1 MPHAPLGRFRST
13 AAVAVALCCAVAV
26 APAAAEARFGDRTLK
41 RGSRG
46 HDVRVLQSW
55 LTHLGVKTAVDGVF
69 GRGTE
74 RRLRRFE
81 RKSKW
86 RVDGRLTRREAR
98 SMRRMMARRGSD
110 EATPPADAPVAD
122 RRAYLGANR
131 GATLDVEV
139 AQPGPV
145 NVEVVRADDGQ
156 VVDVVTQEAGAT
168 GTHRLSWDGILD
180 TGPAPETIYFMRL
193 AGESRA
199 RAAATESE
207 RFSFHHHKFPVR
219 GRHDY
224 GESGARF
231 GAGRHG
237 HSHQG
242 QDVFAACGTNLVAA
256 QGGTVTF
263 AGYHSAAGHYIVI
276 RGAGSGEDYAYM
288 HLQQA
293 SPFKTGDA
301 VTTGRSIG
309 RVGDSGNARGC
320 HLHFE
325 LWSAPGWYEGGDPYD
340 PYEKLRAWDRC
351 C

>member
-1 MPHAPLGRFRST
+1 MPHARRGRSRRT
-13 AAVAVALCCAVAV
+13 AAVAAVACCV
-26 APAAAEARFGDRTLK
+26 LAVVPAAAQAGFGDRTLK

-55 LTHLGVKTAVDGVF
+55 LTHLGVETGVDGVF

-74 RRLRRFE
+74 RKLRRFE
-81 RKSKW
+81 REQDW
-86 RVDGRLTRREAR
+86 RVDGRLTRRNAR
-98 SMRRMMARRGSD
+98 SMRRMMTRKFG
-110 EATPPADAPVAD
+110 EAGPPADAPVAD
-122 RRAYLGANR
+122 RRAYLGAQR
-131 GATLDVEV
+131 GATLEV
-139 AQPGPV
+139 QVSQPGAV
-145 NVEVVRADDGQ
+145 AVEVVRADDGQ
-156 VVDVVTQEAGAT
+156 VVDVISHQAATAGA
-168 GTHRLSWDGILD
+168 HALSWDGVVA
-180 TGPAPETIYFMRL
+180 TGPAPETIYFLRL

-199 RAAATESE
+199 RAAASEGE

-231 GAGRHG
+231 GAGRDG

-242 QDVFAACGTNLVAA
+242 HDVFARCGTNLVAA

-263 AGYHSAAGHYIVI
+263 AGYHAAAGHYIVI

-288 HLQQA
+288 HLEQP
-293 SPFKTGDA
+293 SPFQTGD
-301 VTTGRSIG
+301 VVSTGRSIG
-309 RVGDSGNARGC
+309 SVGDSGNARGC

-325 LWSAPGWYEGGDPYD
+325 LWSAPGWYDGGDPYD
-340 PYEKLRAWDRC
+340 PYDKLRAWDRC

>member
-1 MPHAPLGRFRST
+1 MPEAPHGRSRRT
-13 AAVAVALCCAVAV
+13 AARVAVACCALGAL
-26 APAAAEARFGDRTLK
+26 AGPAHAGFGDRTLE

-55 LTHLGVKTAVDGVF
+55 LTHLGVKTQVDGVF
-69 GRGTE
+69 GRGTQL
-74 RRLRRFE
+74 RLRRFE
-81 RKSKW
+81 RKHRW
-86 RVDGRLTRREAR
+86 RVDGKLSRRDAR
-98 SMRRMMARRGSD
+98 VMRRLMARRSD
-110 EATPPADAPVAD
+110 ESAPVDAPVAE
-122 RRAYLGANR
+122 RRAYFGAKR
-131 GATLDVEV
+131 LATLAVDV

-145 NVEVVRADDGQ
+145 TVEVVRADTGE
-156 VVDVVTQEAGAT
+156 VVDVVTQEIAAA
-168 GTHRLSWDGILD
+168 GTHTIAWDGIVPVG
-180 TGPAPETIYFMRL
+180 GPAPETIYFMRL

-199 RAAATESE
+199 RASANESE

-231 GAGRHG
+231 GAGREG

-256 QGGTVTF
+256 QGGSVVYS
-263 AGYHSAAGHYIVI
+263 GYHSAAGHYIVI
-276 RGAGSGEDYAYM
+276 RGSGSGEDYVYM
-288 HLQQA
+288 HLEQA
-293 SPFKTGDA
+293 SPFRTGGT
-301 VTTGRSIG
+301 VSTGRSIG

-325 LWSAPGWYEGGDPYD
+325 LWSAPGWYEGGSAYDPYD
-340 PYEKLRAWDRC
+340 RLQAWDRC